1 MTTLTP
7 HLRLN
12 VPLFDQMPWDED
24 VNTNWALLDATIGM
38 VTAIPNLVGVWKNAT
53 SYTYGQTVIDSAD
66 SSIWTCVQ
74 THLSSPAPLSFAN
87 ERISFPARWGLITN
101 GASFYA
107 AQAATSAAD
116 AAASAAAA
124 AASAG
129 SVTGV
134 VLKAG
139 DTMTGFLTLHSDP
152 TANMHASTKQYVDAR
167 VGGVGFLPTTGGILT
182 GNLEVGGNGVSY
194 TNQAAN
200 KHNISFGWNGSA
212 ITSLVDGIG
221 TGNLATQA
229 YVSGSFLPI
238 SGGTITGALTVN
250 GQMSTLSTYLISGS
264 GAAFFSDA
272 NYTYIQWDSAL
283 WRLRFTRSTGTLD
296 YMAAG
301 ITQLF
306 SISGLGA
313 GYFLGSLSSGGAI
326 SAAGN
331 LYARGGSVYWGA
343 GDRSRLISDNVAHTY
358 LRMLD
363 LYGWHLDWAS
373 GLLAWER
380 YDGTGVFT
388 LAPSGNGAFGG
399 NLTIATNILIGN
411 GAAGRILQLDGNSG
425 GWYWSWNSSNGDLLW
440 AAAGASFFQIRIH
453 DGLCGNDIG
462 AMYGIGAYVNAS
474 DERIKLNI
482 RSSSYGL
489 DAIMGLEPI
498 EFSRVR
504 TPERVEHGFSAQQ
517 VQRVIP
523 EAVSVY
529 GQEEADPMLGMSID
543 PIVVALVNGMKEL
556 ATRMSALENK

>member
-167 VGGVGFLPTTGGILT
+167 VGGVGFLPSTGGILT

-200 KHNISFGWNGSA
+200 KHVMSFGWNGSA
-212 ITSLVDGIG
+212 HTTLVDGVA

-250 GQMSTLSTYLISGS
+250 GQMNTASTYAITGS
-264 GAAFFSDA
+264 GAAFSSDA
-272 NYTYIQWDSAL
+272 SYSHIQWD
-283 WRLRFTRSTGTLD
+283 
-296 YMAAG
+296 AAG
-301 ITQLF
+301 WKLRYTRASGVLEYLAAGVTQLF
-306 SISGLGA
+306 SINGSGG
-313 GYFLGSLSSGGAI
+313 GYFLGGMSTGG
-326 SAAGN
+326 SVAAAAN
-331 LYARGGSVYWGA
+331 VYARGGNVYWGA
-343 GDRSRLISDNVAHTY
+343 GDRSHLYSDNSTFTY

-363 LYGWHLDWAS
+363 LYGWHLNWAT

-380 YDGTGVFT
+380 FDGTGVFT
-388 LAPSGNGAFGG
+388 IDPSGHTATGG
-399 NLTIATNILIGN
+399 NLTVASNILIGN
-411 GAAGRILQLDGNSG
+411 GAAGRILQLDPGGG
-425 GWYWSWNSSNGDLLW
+425 GWHWSWNISNGNVVWVGGGLNFFEMR
-440 AAAGASFFQIRIH
+440 AS
-453 DGLCGNDIG
+453 DGLCGNNIN
-462 AMYGIGAYVNAS
+462 AMYGVGAYINAS

-482 RSSSYGL
+482 RSSPYGL
-489 DAIMGLEPI
+489 DAVMQLAPI
-498 EFSRVR
+498 EFSRLY
-504 TPERVEHGFSAQQ
+504 TPDRIEHGFSAQQ
-517 VQRVIP
+517 VQKVLP

-529 GQEEADPMLGMSID
+529 GQEEEDPMLGVSLD

-556 ATRMSALENK
+556 ATRMSALEDK